1 MERTG
6 KTTAGGNCPK
16 FGFELIMKNKLQIF
30 IEKNGL
36 DEIKTL
42 NLLQNNGIISDNC
55 VTAADVADVNFPA
68 VEEFL
73 SDDGECKCG
82 ACANCCEK

>member
-1 MERTG
+1 
-6 KTTAGGNCPK
+6 
-16 FGFELIMKNKLQIF
+16 MKNKLQIF

-55 VTAADVADVNFPA
+55 VTAADVADINFDA
-68 VEEFL
+68 VKEF
-73 SDDGECKCG
+73 CG
-82 ACANCCEK
+82 KTELTKLK